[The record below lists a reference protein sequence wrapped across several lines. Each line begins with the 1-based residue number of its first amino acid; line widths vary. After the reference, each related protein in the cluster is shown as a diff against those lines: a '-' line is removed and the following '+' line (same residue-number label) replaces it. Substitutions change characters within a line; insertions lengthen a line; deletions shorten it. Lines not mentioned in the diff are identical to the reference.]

1 MNEVISII
9 CTKES
14 RRGVMLEPS
23 SINGSAMVVAKPNK
37 FSLNLFGETE
47 CSNGSKN
54 PNREELWCT
63 YCKKPQHTKEE
74 YWKLYEKPH
83 NLNRNRRNKAC
94 QQHKQAYMANYEGG
108 SNSKEFEELNKE
120 EIERLRNFVSN
131 LDKQLGMCSL
141 AQTSKSSISHTIR
154 ASYLP
159 FTVTWVIGSRAT
171 SHMIHFSHCFSSYN
185 PCPNNKK
192 IFIVYGSFTTVTSQ
206 GKINPT

>member
-1 MNEVISII
+1 MVQRILTVKNFGVHIARSPNTPKRSI
-9 CTKES
+9 
-14 RRGVMLEPS
+14 
-23 SINGSAMVVAKPNK
+23 
-37 FSLNLFGETE
+37 
-47 CSNGSKN
+47 
-54 PNREELWCT
+54 
-63 YCKKPQHTKEE
+63 
-74 YWKLYEKPH
+74 EK
-83 NLNRNRRNKAC
+83 
-94 QQHKQAYMANYEGG
+94 
-108 SNSKEFEELNKE
+108 FEELNKE

-159 FTVTWVIGSRAT
+159 FTITWVIGSRAT